1 MHPVLILFIIVLILS
16 IVAIISYFIYKKISY
31 ETTKKKDS
39 SLVNDTIEFLELYSP
54 DSFTDPVVRNFEK
67 LTPNERKSRL
77 EELRKNK

>member
-54 DSFTDPVVRNFEK
+54 DRFTDPVVRNFEK